1 MHMLETV
8 AHLTNSDPSSKEAAI
23 LSVDVMQQ
31 SVSAVKTLSSS
42 IKDYDPV
49 TFLTKIDMSKIVDNM
64 EKSVWDLTEEVRS
77 DKTLNSYTQVLLD
90 LCHVSVCL

>member
-1 MHMLETV
+1 MLETV

-90 LCHVSVCL
+90 LCRVSVCL